1 MQALAP
7 ARLSEFDFQRHLDV
21 PDQGKTTFP
30 LVITPES
37 GLETI
42 DQATEWVKQ
51 HQEQLL
57 ELAKTHGAVLFRDFP
72 VHSAQDF
79 DAIGNAVGLEE
90 FPYIGGAAP
99 RRVSTEQF
107 VNYIYV

>member
-7 ARLSEFDFQRHLDV
+7 ARLSEYDFQRHLDV
-21 PDQGKTTFP
+21 PDQGKVTFP

-42 DQATEWVKQ
+42 DQATNWVKQ
-51 HQEQLL
+51 HHDQLL
-57 ELAKTHGAVLFRDFP
+57 ELAKTHGAVLLRDFP

-99 RRVSTEQF
+99 RRVST
-107 VNYIYV
+107 N